1 MDKDTF
7 KSQLSVLNCLKKYK
21 VVLGSNSPRRR
32 ELLAGLDINF
42 EVQTIAGIDESYP
55 ETLEAK
61 EIPVYLAK
69 KKAEAYLSTMPEDE
83 LLITADT
90 IVWTFDQ
97 ILGKPKD
104 REEAIEML
112 RKLSGQVHE
121 VITGVCLTTKEKMV
135 SFAATSSVHF
145 AELEEEEII
154 YYVDKYRPFDKAGS
168 YGIQEWIGYV
178 AVESINGSFYNVMG
192 LPVRLLYQQLKNF

>member
-21 VVLGSNSPRRR
+21 EVLGSNSPRRR

>member
-1 MDKDTF
+1 METNTIKT
-7 KSQLSVLNCLKKYK
+7 QLPTLKCLSRYK

-32 ELLAGLDINF
+32 ELLSGLDIDF
-42 EVQTIAGIDESYP
+42 EVRTILGIDESYP

-61 EIPVYLAK
+61 DIPVYLAQ
-69 KKAEAYLSTMPEDE
+69 KKAEAYLATMPDDE

-90 IVWTFDQ
+90 IVWTFNE

-104 REEAIEML
+104 REEAIAML
-112 RKLSGQVHE
+112 QQLSAREHE
-121 VITGVCLTTKEKMV
+121 VITGVCLTTKEKSV
-135 SFAATSSVHF
+135 SFASVSSVRF
-145 AELEEEEII
+145 AKLEEEDII

-168 YGIQEWIGYV
+168 YGIQEWIGYI

-192 LPVRLLYQQLKNF
+192 LPVRLLYQELKQF